1 MIREFEDST
10 EAFETEEF
18 EAWLDKQDAANEQAR
33 QEFDAWMDGQI
44 AEQRAFEA
52 RIDSLIH
59 ETPNEKQTMFLWCVF
74 LVTLSY
80 LNNSLLY
87 SQSWY

>member
-10 EAFETEEF
+10 EAFETAEF
-18 EAWLDKQDAANEQAR
+18 EAWLDKQDAENEQAR
-33 QEFDAWMDGQI
+33 QEFDTWMDGQI

-59 ETPNEKQTMFLWCVF
+59 EAPNEKQTMFLWCVF